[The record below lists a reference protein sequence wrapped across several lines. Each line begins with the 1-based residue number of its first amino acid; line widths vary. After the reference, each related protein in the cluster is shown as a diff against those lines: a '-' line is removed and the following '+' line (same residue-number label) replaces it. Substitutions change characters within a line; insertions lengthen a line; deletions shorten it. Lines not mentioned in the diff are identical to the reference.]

1 MLVAV
6 KWRTDFELWPE
17 KVIKNIKEL
26 PEGFDILMSL
36 EDYNLHLS
44 SHQQDF
50 IDWKAAE
57 ASSQAAASE
66 VANGIAKFQLIRN
79 KWTQLADKFAFEN
92 TVLGITQI
100 PGKTKEVADAF
111 ERVVYYLNS
120 NAPTEAIK
128 ELDLIPR
135 GETFLTEQRITA
147 LKNEFAAFL
156 STI

>member
-1 MLVAV
+1 MLVAI
-6 KWRTDFELWPE
+6 KWRPDFPAWPLR
-17 KVIKNIKEL
+17 VRKNIQTL
-26 PEGFDILMSL
+26 PPDFDEVMTL
-36 EDYNLHLS
+36 EEYNQHL
-44 SHQQDF
+44 
-50 IDWKAAE
+50 IDNQSAFNTFKAQLATQN
-57 ASSQAAASE
+57 QA
-66 VANGIAKFQLIRN
+66 NQGIAKFQTIRN

-111 ERVVYYLNS
+111 ERVVYYLNA

-135 GETFLTEQRITA
+135 GSTFLTEQRITA

>member
-1 MLVAV
+1 MLVAI
-6 KWRTDFELWPE
+6 KWRPDFPTWPQR
-17 KVIKNIKEL
+17 VRKNVQTL
-26 PEGFDILMSL
+26 P
-36 EDYNLHLS
+36 
-44 SHQQDF
+44 QDF
-50 IDWKAAE
+50 DVLMTLEEYNQHLTDNQSAFNTFKAQLAV
-57 ASSQAAASE
+57 QGQ
-66 VANGIAKFQLIRN
+66 VNQGIAKFQLIRN